1 MCKTVKEKCYGSAPH
16 RAVATESVGQEW
28 TQLPPMARGA
38 EEPRNASRAVNPSL
52 IQVALN
58 PLDSATRADVVTKR
72 LQQAIALGLLAEG
85 SPLPSEADLAAQLQ
99 VSNVTLRASLAELRR
114 DGLIETKRGR
124 GGGSFIKSG
133 AAQDQGI
140 LRKQLLDLNIDDIRD
155 IRDLQVAITG
165 RAAYLAAERA
175 RGNELTKLD
184 GFARALSSART
195 AGELVNA
202 DFRFHAEL
210 AAATRSAELT
220 RVEVGIMTALAPLL
234 WITGCHAR
242 SSDEAGS
249 EHKAIVKAVVAHDRE
264 TARTVAELHVQRNLD
279 ALIELRMQ
287 LGREE
292 TST

>member
-1 MCKTVKEKCYGSAPH
+1 MYSPPNVP
-16 RAVATESVGQEW
+16 VATGHLSGVKP
-28 TQLPPMARGA
+28 LPPMPRGS
-38 EEPRNASRAVNPSL
+38 EEPRNGSWAVNPSL
-52 IQVALN
+52 LQVALD

-72 LQQAIALGLLAEG
+72 LQQAIALGLLADG
-85 SPLPSEADLAAQLQ
+85 APLPSEADLAAQLQ

-124 GGGSFIKSG
+124 GGGSFIKAG
-133 AAQDQGI
+133 AGQDQEI
-140 LRKQLLDLNIDDIRD
+140 LRKQLLELNIDDIRD
-155 IRDLQVAITG
+155 TRDLHVAITG

-184 GFARALSSART
+184 SFARALDSAET
-195 AGELVNA
+195 AGELVRA

-234 WITGCHAR
+234 WISGCEAR
-242 SSDEAGS
+242 SPRDASA
-249 EHKAIVKAVVAHDRE
+249 EHQAIVRAVITQDRDA
-264 TARTVAELHVQRNLD
+264 ARAVAESHVQHSLD

-292 TST
+292 SST

>member
-1 MCKTVKEKCYGSAPH
+1 MSPFT
-16 RAVATESVGQEW
+16 
-28 TQLPPMARGA
+28 RGP
-38 EEPRNASRAVNPSL
+38 EQPRKASWAVNPSL
-52 IQVALN
+52 LQVALD
-58 PLDSATRADVVTKR
+58 PLDSATRADVITKR
-72 LQQAIALGLLAEG
+72 LQQAIALGLLADG
-85 SPLPSEADLAAQLQ
+85 APLPSEADLAAQLQ

-133 AAQDQGI
+133 GGHDQGI

-155 IRDLQVAITG
+155 TRDLQVAITG

-175 RGNELTKLD
+175 RGNELTRLD
-184 GFARALSSART
+184 SFARDLGSART
-195 AGELVNA
+195 AGELVKA

-234 WITGCHAR
+234 WINGCEAR
-242 SSDEAGS
+242 PAADASA
-249 EHKAIVKAVVAHDRE
+249 EHEAIVKAVVAQDRDN
-264 TARTVAELHVQRNLD
+264 ARAVAESHVQRSLD

-292 TST
+292 TSA